1 MEQILL
7 LLSVSAHTSALLQ
20 LDGFD
25 TLLLPVLCVDV
36 TSAAPSVTG
45 QVLCRQA

>member
-7 LLSVSAHTSALLQ
+7 PFSVTAHTNALLQ

-25 TLLLPVLCVDV
+25 TLLLPMLCVDV
-36 TSAAPSVTG
+36 ASAAPSITG